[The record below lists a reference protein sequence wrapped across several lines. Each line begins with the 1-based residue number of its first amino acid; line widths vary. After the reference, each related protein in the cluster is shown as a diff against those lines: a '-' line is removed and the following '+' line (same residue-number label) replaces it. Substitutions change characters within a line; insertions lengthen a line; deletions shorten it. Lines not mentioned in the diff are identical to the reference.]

1 MTTVSKQARIAG
13 LLYLVASLV
22 GLVRL
27 MIIPKALIVSGNASA
42 TAANIASHETLF
54 RWGMVSNL
62 IAATLWA
69 LVPLALYRLL
79 KDVDQGLAVLMVI
92 LGSVM
97 QVPLF
102 FVNTATDAATLLFAK
117 GGDSVAAFDKPQR
130 DALALVFLDVHH
142 SLDLANAVFWGI
154 WLVPYG
160 LLVYRSRF
168 LPRVFGVWLIA
179 ACFGWLAFSVTG
191 FVFPSYEDT
200 VYNLSQPLILGEMV
214 FVFWLIIMGA
224 RDRGSA
230 SVTS

>member
-1 MTTVSKQARIAG
+1 MTTASKQARIAG

-27 MIIPKALIVSGNASA
+27 MIIPKTLIVSGNATA
-42 TAANIASHETLF
+42 TAANIAAHALLF

-79 KDVDQGLAVLMVI
+79 HEVDHGLAVLMVI

-102 FVNTATDAATLLFAK
+102 FVNTATDAATLLFAQ
-117 GGDSVAAFDKPQR
+117 GGDTVAAFDKPQR
-130 DALALVFLDVHH
+130 DALALAFLDLHH
-142 SLDLANAVFWGI
+142 SLELANAVFWGI
-154 WLVPYG
+154 WLVPFG

-179 ACFGWLAFSVTG
+179 ACFGWLAFSLTG
-191 FVFPSYEDT
+191 FLLPQYESA
-200 VYNLSQPLILGEMV
+200 VYNFSQPLILGEMV
-214 FVFWLIIMGA
+214 FVFWLIIVGA
-224 RDRGSA
+224 RERGA
-230 SVTS
+230 T